1 MHYGLDMGSEAL
13 RGPKKSGFFRPPRF
27 GPYSGVG
34 TFEKGRFADARY
46 GVPGDENLTTFPT
59 APLSA
64 AAWSVALYTKQTQL
78 FISNFAVLAALHVQ
92 CNRPGSALA
101 PLSQSW

>member
-34 TFEKGRFADARY
+34 TFEKGRFA
-46 GVPGDENLTTFPT
+46 EI
-59 APLSA
+59 A
-64 AAWSVALYTKQTQL
+64 ATVFET
-78 FISNFAVLAALHVQ
+78 
-92 CNRPGSALA
+92 NRTVCKI
-101 PLSQSW
+101 

>member
-13 RGPKKSGFFRPPRF
+13 RGPKKSDFFRPRRF

-46 GVPGDENLTTFPT
+46 GVPG
-59 APLSA
+59 
-64 AAWSVALYTKQTQL
+64 TK
-78 FISNFAVLAALHVQ
+78 I
-92 CNRPGSALA
+92 
-101 PLSQSW
+101 